1 MNDEEAK
8 EFKKEK
14 FFNDSIKLRKF
25 DEAAKKIGIEIKD
38 INEYKD
44 VLILNLL

>member
-1 MNDEEAK
+1 MNNEEAK
-8 EFKKEK
+8 VFQKEK

-25 DEAAKKIGIEIKD
+25 DEAAKKIGMEIKD

-44 VLILNLL
+44 ILISNLL